1 MKIEIEIPI
10 REQLLEKKFPVPIAK
25 RGTAWS
31 EKCLG
36 SYAKKQGVYMIH
48 HGEQLKYVGKTDS
61 PTMTFGIRL
70 RREFQESASQGK
82 HIYPKLEKLTVPPTI
97 EVSFLPTQ
105 EVRGIVKSDSGTLT
119 DTQCVSILETVLV
132 AIWEP
137 EFQKTDNSKKAGI
150 GGGQSDAAKRSQAR
164 SRERYRLLKRRA
176 IKEGLWDEIN
186 REATRQAELE
196 LEAETTRKASE
207 GK

>member
-36 SYAKKQGVYMIH
+36 SYAKKQGVYLIH
-48 HGEQLKYVGKTDS
+48 HAGELKYVGKTDS

-82 HIYPKLEKLTVPPTI
+82 HVYPKLEKLTVPPPI
-97 EVSFLPTQ
+97 EVSFLSSQ
-105 EVRGIVKSDSGTLT
+105 EVRGVMKSDSGTLT

-132 AIWEP
+132 ALWEP
-137 EFQKTDNSKKAGI
+137 EFQRADNSKKPGFRSQ
-150 GGGQSDAAKRSQAR
+150 QSDAAKRSQAR
-164 SRERYRLLKRRA
+164 SRERYRLLKQRA
-176 IKEGLWDEIN
+176 IKEGMCDEIN
-186 REATRQAELE
+186 REATRQAKLE
-196 LEAETTRKASE
+196 LEAETTGKAPE